1 MVDGW
6 VRFKNKIFEIA
17 AYGCYFFVERM
28 DTKLNLPTTVTLPSS
43 HPERRRWSHGDI
55 VEVEGSPPVVGLCL
69 DDPGSGK

>member
-28 DTKLNLPTTVTLPSS
+28 DTKLNLPTTVTLS
-43 HPERRRWSHGDI
+43 ER
-55 VEVEGSPPVVGLCL
+55 VEGSEVEWV
-69 DDPGSGK
+69 